1 MRTLVHS
8 LIVLSLFAAG
18 ACRAQVEGDWML
30 TLSHEAERLGIITFE
45 REQGELTAYVDGG
58 PVDFTLEGD
67 RLEMEV
73 DYRNA
78 GGRHLV
84 RQLIGAVDG
93 DSMSGTLMAP
103 HDGSTGTWRAER
115 RIPDEVLPPA
125 PVDFSGIWSRI
136 SAGMEKVH
144 LDYTE
149 SAQALVDDY
158 HYLDDP
164 ALRCV
169 SPALVRISGW
179 PYPLEILQNE
189 RQVTILYESFRE
201 VRRIYLDGRDFPAD
215 VPASAMGYSIGH
227 WEGNTLVVESSL
239 LTPAHVD
246 QAGQPVSGNA
256 RVVERISISEDGQNL
271 RSLLTLHDPENYR
284 RPIVRYRQWRK
295 TPDLTILEYDC
306 DSYPFYRGL
315 EFEGRLDEFFERM
328 SQRR

>member
-1 MRTLVHS
+1 MRIFAS
-8 LIVLSLFAAG
+8 IASLFLAG
-18 ACRAQVEGDWML
+18 ACLAQVEGDWML
-30 TLSHEAERLGIITFE
+30 TLNHQTERLGIITFE
-45 REQGELTAYVDGG
+45 REQEELKIYVDGG
-58 PVDFTLEGD
+58 PVEYTLEGN

-78 GGRHLV
+78 GGRLLS
-84 RQLIGAVDG
+84 RTLSGTIEG
-93 DSMSGTLMAP
+93 DVISGTLTAP
-103 HDGSTGTWRAER
+103 HDGSTGTWRAEP

-144 LDYTE
+144 LDYTD

-179 PYPLEILQNE
+179 PYPLEILQDE
-189 RQVTILYESFRE
+189 KQVTILYESFRE
-201 VRRIYLDGRDFPAD
+201 VRRIFLDGREFPAD
-215 VPASAMGYSIGH
+215 LPATAMGYSVGH
-227 WEGNTLVVESSL
+227 WEGSTLVVESSL
-239 LTPAHVD
+239 LKPAFVD
-246 QAGQPVSGNA
+246 QAGQPISANA
-256 RVVERISISEDGQNL
+256 RVVERISMSEDGSNL

-284 RPIVRYRQWRK
+284 RPIVRYRQWRR
-295 TPDLTILEYDC
+295 TPDTTILEYDC

-315 EFEGRLDEFFERM
+315 EYEGRLDEFWERM